1 MNTDLAERVHEPVI
15 LASGPGPLVPSRNDR
30 VSLNKSN
37 AASFAQELFGGG
49 LIKEGIGAS
58 PNHLSHSV

>member
-1 MNTDLAERVHEPVI
+1 MTIFLAFL
-15 LASGPGPLVPSRNDR
+15 LA
-30 VSLNKSN
+30 KSN
-37 AASFAQELFGGG
+37 PASFAQELFGGG